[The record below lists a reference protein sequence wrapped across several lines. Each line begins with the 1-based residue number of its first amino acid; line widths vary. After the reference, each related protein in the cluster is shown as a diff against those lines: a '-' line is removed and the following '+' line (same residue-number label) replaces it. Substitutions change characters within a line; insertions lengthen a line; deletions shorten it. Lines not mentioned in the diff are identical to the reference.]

1 MSAVEATA
9 GPETPSEA
17 RAGASDLPPG
27 HPAIAPGT
35 SAKHAGRSPHGV
47 VTPLPNEESPA
58 ITWSAPS
65 TWENAP
71 NPNAMRIATY
81 HVPEAQA
88 GSEAAE
94 AFVARAGGTPAAN
107 IDRWVGQFTITGK
120 DIRSD
125 IVVHGLKVHVVQ
137 VEGTYVSGGMMT
149 GTAPASHPE
158 WALVGAVVE
167 TDGSPYFFKLT
178 GPRAAVLRARPAF
191 DAWIASIK
199 AS

>member
-9 GPETPSEA
+9 GPEAPNGT
-17 RAGASDLPPG
+17 RAAASDLPPG
-27 HPAIAPGT
+27 HPAIAPGI
-35 SAKHAGRSPHGV
+35 SGKHAGGSPHGV
-47 VTPLPNEESPA
+47 VTPLPNEEAPA
-58 ITWSAPS
+58 IAWSVPS
-65 TWENAP
+65 TWESAP

-81 HVPEAQA
+81 HIPEAQP

-94 AFVARAGGTPAAN
+94 AFVARAGGSPAAN
-107 IDRWVGQFTITGK
+107 IDRWVGQFTTLGK

-125 IVVHGLKVHVVQ
+125 SVIGGLKVHVIQ

-149 GTAPASHPE
+149 GTAPASHQE

-178 GPRAAVLRARPAF
+178 GPKAAVLRARPAF